1 MASRCACARFRPTL
15 ANGHCLRRRPRA
27 FVHTETAETGTRA
40 PARTGSAHSASFV
53 ETVSRSA
60 GGAEALMRL
69 ENAYKLDSGSGS
81 GGNNKG
87 GEGGG
92 GGGGGGGG
100 DGSNRWESVLFS
112 FLHAAAFFA
121 LSLFGFS
128 HVARGAAAKANAS
141 AGASAETQARSSA
154 LRSWCRLMSM
164 ALLFVT
170 LPYLLPLAVLC
181 ARASVSALQRASAS
195 DWLVLLVPSARAWQ
209 LRGGTGSGNSAVE
222 MPYYCGASGTGTAA
236 FSPPAVKKQ
245 AVR

>member
-1 MASRCACARFRPTL
+1 
-15 ANGHCLRRRPRA
+15 
-27 FVHTETAETGTRA
+27 
-40 PARTGSAHSASFV
+40 
-53 ETVSRSA
+53 
-60 GGAEALMRL
+60 MRL

-181 ARASVSALQRASAS
+181 ARASVSALQVRARGAARIIVRSAQPLS
-195 DWLVLLVPSARAWQ
+195 RRLTMYDVPTLSSS
-209 LRGGTGSGNSAVE
+209 L
-222 MPYYCGASGTGTAA
+222 
-236 FSPPAVKKQ
+236 
-245 AVR
+245 